1 MSNDR
6 DLLTV
11 EVGAVA
17 HGGHCVAR
25 HDGRV
30 IFVRHA
36 LPGETVRVKITERKT
51 GYLRGDAVEILTP
64 APGRREAPC
73 PYAHPGG
80 CGGCDFQHAD
90 PKTQLDLK
98 TAVLREQLVRLG
110 GMSVEEVEQYEVEA
124 LPGGEAGW
132 RTRMQYAVDSTGR
145 AGLRGHRSH
154 HVVPIDRCM
163 VATPRIQE
171 ADVLE
176 TDWSGFGSVGV
187 VDSAAPELSV
197 HATRGRQEGHG
208 RRAHAEQISGPAL
221 IGENV
226 GERRFELMSE
236 AFWQVHRH
244 SARTFTQTVIELLDP
259 QPAESAWDLY
269 GGAGLFAVALAEAVG
284 EHGDVTLVETDRR
297 GNATGNLADLPQARA
312 VYGDVAALVDE
323 LPQPDVIVLDPPRSG
338 AGERVITGMV
348 DAVPRAIAYVACD
361 PAALGRDVKTFAK
374 LGWGLRTLRSY
385 DAFPMTHHFETIAL
399 FERV

>member
-1 MSNDR
+1 MSNDK

-36 LPGETVRVKITERKT
+36 LPGETVKVRITERKS
-51 GYLRGDAVEILTP
+51 GYLRGDAVEIVTP

-73 PYAHPGG
+73 AFAHPGG

-90 PKTQLDLK
+90 RDTQLALK
-98 TAVLREQLVRLG
+98 TTVLREQLVRLG
-110 GMSVEEVEQYEVEA
+110 GMDESEVAGYSVES
-124 LPGGEAGW
+124 LPGGESGW

-154 HVVPIDRCM
+154 HVVPIDKCM
-163 VATPRIQE
+163 VATPRIKD

-176 TDWSGFGSVGV
+176 GDWSGYGSVGV
-187 VDSAAPELSV
+187 IDSAETELSV

-221 IGENV
+221 IGERV

-244 SARTFTQTVIELLDP
+244 SAETFTRTVIELLAP
-259 QPAESAWDLY
+259 QTGESAWDLY

-297 GNATGNLADLPQARA
+297 GNATGNFTDLPQAHA
-312 VYGDVAALVDE
+312 VYGDVVALVDE

-348 DAVPRAIAYVACD
+348 EAIPRAIAYVACD

-374 LGWGLRTLRSY
+374 LGWELKTLRSF

-399 FERV
+399 FEPA